1 MAAPLGL
8 YHWRSGHFLGI
19 TFVAS
24 AGKASDQ
31 PIPGQRSALALPTRH
46 HMQLRLPL
54 IAAFAFGLS
63 SAASAQALD
72 QVTFAT
78 NWLPEAEHGGFYQ
91 ALADGTYEAYGLDVT
106 IIPGGP
112 NVNNRARLIARQV
125 QFYMSGNLLQPINAM
140 TQDIPPII
148 QVAAMFQKEPQVFIA
163 HPDAGIETFSDL
175 AKLPTIFM
183 STDIYVSVFAWMKS
197 VWPEFNDSQRQP
209 YAFTV
214 APFLADPL
222 SAQQGYVTSEPF
234 SIEQVGGFEPKV
246 FLIADYGFD
255 TPSTM
260 IEARA
265 DYVEANPDIV
275 QRFVNASI
283 IGWYNYLYGD
293 NTAGNDLIKRE
304 NPQMTDELINFA
316 VEQLRERG
324 IVDSGVALENGIGC
338 FDDARVRSFYDAMVT
353 AGVAPAGLDMS
364 TIYTNRFVCN
374 GVGMVLKARAA
385 E

>member
-1 MAAPLGL
+1 MRLKLPIAFVLAALLAAP
-8 YHWRSGHFLGI
+8 
-19 TFVAS
+19 
-24 AGKASDQ
+24 
-31 PIPGQRSALALPTRH
+31 
-46 HMQLRLPL
+46 
-54 IAAFAFGLS
+54 
-63 SAASAQALD
+63 ASAQQLD
-72 QVTFAT
+72 EITFAT

-91 ALADGTYEAYGLDVT
+91 ALVDGTYEAYGLDVT

-112 NVNNRARLIARQV
+112 AVNNRARLIARQV

-140 TQDIPPII
+140 TQDIPPVI
-148 QVAAMFQKEPQVFIA
+148 QVAAIFQKEPQVFIT
-163 HPDAGIETFSDL
+163 HPDAGMETLADL
-175 AKLPTIFM
+175 AELPTIFM
-183 STDIYVSVFAWMKS
+183 SNDIFISVFAWMKS
-197 VWPEFNDSQRQP
+197 IWPEFDDRQRQP

-214 APFLADPL
+214 APFLADPQ

-234 SIEQVGGFEPKV
+234 TIARAGGFEPDV

-275 QRFVNASI
+275 QRFVDASI

-293 NTAGNDLIKRE
+293 NSAANELIKRE
-304 NPQMTDELINFA
+304 NPQMNDDLIAFA
-316 VEQLRERG
+316 IEQMRERG
-324 IVDSGVALENGIGC
+324 IVDSGVALEFGIGC
-338 FDDARVRSFYDAMVT
+338 FDDAKVRSFYDAMVA

-364 TIYTNRFVCN
+364 AIYTNRFVCN
-374 GVGMVLKARAA
+374 GVGMELKAGAA

>member
-1 MAAPLGL
+1 
-8 YHWRSGHFLGI
+8 
-19 TFVAS
+19 
-24 AGKASDQ
+24 
-31 PIPGQRSALALPTRH
+31 
-46 HMQLRLPL
+46 MQLRLSL
-54 IAAFAFGLS
+54 FALAIGVS
-63 SAASAQALD
+63 TAASAQTLD
-72 QVTFAT
+72 EITFAT

-91 ALADGTYEAYGLDVT
+91 ALVDGTYEEYGLDVT

-112 NVNNRARLIARQV
+112 AINNRARLIARQV
-125 QFYMSGNLLQPINAM
+125 EFYMSGNLLQPINAM
-140 TQDIPPII
+140 TQDIPPVI

-163 HPDAGIETFSDL
+163 HPDAGVETFADL
-175 AKLPTIFM
+175 ANLPTIFM
-183 STDIYVSVFAWMKS
+183 STDIFVSVFAWMKS
-197 VWPEFNDSQRQP
+197 EWPAFRDEQRQP

-234 SIEQVGGFEPKV
+234 TISRVGGIEPAV

-265 DYVEANPDIV
+265 DYVEANPDVV
-275 QRFVNASI
+275 QRFVDASI

-293 NTAGNDLIKRE
+293 NTAANELIKRE
-304 NPQMTDELINFA
+304 NPQMTDELIA
-316 VEQLRERG
+316 YAIEQMIDRG

-338 FDDARVRSFYDAMVT
+338 FDDGRVRSFYDAMVS

-374 GVGMVLKARAA
+374 GVGMALKGAPAD
-385 E
+385 